1 MAINGYPASAF
12 ASIPDM
18 SSVVY
23 RRVLLKLSGEVLA
36 GDAGYGIDGSM
47 LEYLASEVKSLTDLG
62 VEVAIVIGGGNIFR
76 GVQGQGRGIPRASGD
91 QMGMLATVINS
102 IALQEGLESL
112 GISATVQTAIDM
124 RPVGEPFA
132 LKRALAS
139 LKNGNVVIFAAGTGH
154 PFFTTDTAAS
164 LRAIE
169 IEADAIFKATKVD
182 GVYSADPMRD
192 PTAQR
197 FEHITYLEV
206 LQQQLKVMD
215 LTAISLCMEHNMPIL
230 VFDLKTAGNAKRI
243 VCGEPIGTLV
253 RNEE

>member
-1 MAINGYPASAF
+1 
-12 ASIPDM
+12 M
-18 SSVVY
+18 SSIVY

-36 GDAGYGIDGSM
+36 GDVGYGIDGSM
-47 LEYLASEVKSLTDLG
+47 LEYLAGEVKSLVGLG

-76 GVQGQGRGIPRASGD
+76 GVQGLGRGIPRASGD
-91 QMGMLATVINS
+91 HMGMLATVINS
-102 IALQEGLESL
+102 IALQESLESL
-112 GISATVQTAIDM
+112 GISAKVQTAINM
-124 RPVGEPFA
+124 GPIAEPFVLKNAMTA
-132 LKRALAS
+132 LKD
-139 LKNGNVVIFAAGTGH
+139 GQIVIFAAGTGH

-192 PTAQR
+192 STARR
-197 FEHITYLEV
+197 FERITYLEV

-230 VFDLKTAGNAKRI
+230 VFNLKTAGNVKRI
-243 VCGEPIGTLV
+243 VCGESIGTLV